1 MRQKA
6 AKKKIIGW
14 REWVAFPDLGIERV
28 KAKIDTGARTSALHA
43 FRIREVHDRPTP
55 HVEFFVH
62 SAQRRKIPEIKCCAP
77 LVDERIITSS
87 NGEQQKRYTI
97 SVRIAIGRKSWPIE
111 LTLTDRDEMNF
122 RLLIGREAV
131 RKRFIVDPSTSYRF
145 GK

>member
-1 MRQKA
+1 M
-6 AKKKIIGW
+6 
-14 REWVAFPDLGIERV
+14 AFPDLGIARI

-43 FRIREVHDRPTP
+43 FRIREVRDLPVP

-62 SAQRRKIPEIKCCAP
+62 SSQRRKFPEIKCRAP
-77 LVDERIITSS
+77 LVDERVITSS
-87 NGEQQKRYTI
+87 NGEQQKRYTV
-97 SVRIAIGRKSWPIE
+97 SVRVAVGDKSWPIE

-131 RKRFIVDPSTSYRF
+131 RKRFVVDPAASYRF